1 MELKYGNK
9 TQCKLGYLKT
19 PRFKLGIFF
28 LPPWNVVDED
38 ELAVFPGKFVGEPSR
53 VCFKVSPIRIKRLHV
68 RQSVLEMEK
77 VLKQGKYTYTLYIV

>member
-38 ELAVFPGKFVGEPSR
+38 ELAVFPCKL
-53 VCFKVSPIRIKRLHV
+53 VCESNSVDFEVFTIWKHRLQH
-68 RQSVLEMEK
+68 L
-77 VLKQGKYTYTLYIV
+77 